1 MAYFTIIRPLNGIM
15 AAIAVYIGSLIAGSS
30 FVPSIPVMLGMLVVF
45 LISSG
50 GMVINDIVDAAAD
63 AINRPKRPIS
73 SGAMSKKMA
82 GFYSAVL
89 FFIGIVIAYKITEQ
103 AFYVALLATVL
114 LIWYSAKLKS
124 VAVVGNLIVSALVG
138 ITFIYG
144 GIIVGNYAALIP
156 LSLLAFLSNMGRE
169 IYKTI
174 DDALGDKSTNVRT
187 VAIIFGVPRAR
198 MIGSVFIIAA
208 VILSFVPYFLQ
219 LLNETYLFV
228 VLIADIVFL
237 AAALGPLKYSS
248 KFAKVAMFIA
258 LVAFFVGAVSI
269 PDMVAGINTIRL
281 IN

>member
-1 MAYFTIIRPLNGIM
+1 M

-30 FVPSIPVMLGMLVVF
+30 LVPSIPVMLGMLVVF

-63 AINRPKRPIS
+63 AINRPKRPIP

-103 AFYVALLATVL
+103 AFYVALLAAVL

-144 GIIVGNYAALIP
+144 GIIAGNYTVLIP

-187 VAIIFGVPRAR
+187 AAIILGVPRAR

-208 VILSFVPYFLQ
+208 VILSFVPYFLK
-219 LLNETYLFV
+219 LLSETYLFV
-228 VLIADIVFL
+228 VLIADLAFL

-248 KFAKVAMFIA
+248 KLAKVAMFIA

-269 PDMVAGINTIRL
+269 PDILANIKTYL
-281 IN
+281 SF